1 MQFEVMKKSHK
12 KEIIFGVI
20 VLVTIAIVF
29 IVQLSFA
36 KYKAVK
42 NMPIV
47 SGTINYKIPDFN
59 IIAMYK
65 NDGAGD
71 VQISTMPTSGYTINE
86 SKSYCNLNGS
96 KDNNARMY
104 TDINGQHVMS
114 KLTKGNKCYI
124 YFDKELCSGIA
135 CKTILKNVTVKTNTP
150 DFSKIAT
157 TNEGVFKTKDYDGDT
172 YYWRGAVTNNY
183 VKFANKYW
191 RIIRING
198 DGTIRLIYQ
207 GTSATSTGTNAQ
219 IGTSAFNSSY
229 NNNMYVGFKYTSG
242 QVHGIG
248 TASTI
253 LGTLNTWYN
262 NNLASYASKLDMNAG
277 FCGDRTPSSSSSSID
292 YEGGY
297 GTLETYYGADIRLVA
312 NKAPVLTCLTGDFY
326 TVSGSS
332 KGNKSLTYPIGLIS
346 ADEVS
351 MAGGVTATQNKN
363 YYLYTGESYWAMSPS
378 KFYNDA
384 EYDIIDTHVYVI
396 HYLGQLGS
404 YWVNRALGVRPV
416 INLKADVTLTG
427 KGTAS
432 DPFVVQ

>member
-1 MQFEVMKKSHK
+1 MEL
-12 KEIIFGVI
+12 
-20 VLVTIAIVF
+20 LV
-29 IVQLSFA
+29 
-36 KYKAVK
+36 
-42 NMPIV
+42 
-47 SGTINYKIPDFN
+47 
-59 IIAMYK
+59 
-65 NDGAGD
+65 
-71 VQISTMPTSGYTINE
+71 
-86 SKSYCNLNGS
+86 
-96 KDNNARMY
+96 
-104 TDINGQHVMS
+104 
-114 KLTKGNKCYI
+114 
-124 YFDKELCSGIA
+124 
-135 CKTILKNVTVKTNTP
+135 
-150 DFSKIAT
+150 
-157 TNEGVFKTKDYDGDT
+157 NEGVFKTKDYDGDT
-172 YYWRGAVTNNY
+172 YYFRGAVTNNY

-277 FCGDRTPSSSSSSID
+277 FCGDRTPSSSSSSMD

-404 YWVNRALGVRPV
+404 YWVNNTRGVRPV